1 MIFFFLQRKRKKNTN
16 IAIMM
21 ILPKPVL
28 GLFFSWLQ
36 VRVWGRNH
44 CFFFF
49 VFFNLPGDSKKNIFS
64 KYFFVSFF
72 NLDSF
77 CSIFLTML
85 ISANKSFWMLKAIPF
100 SHFFPLL
107 IRTFSPSYHC
117 KILED
122 DLLCVSVSN
131 LPSTPWVSY
140 SKSSL
145 QCWPSDTTICAFL
158 SKLSKSQPFITN
170 FFPFLSSSLKLFTIL
185 QEYSVCEHSPIL
197 FSFLAIYLLNN
208 LDF

>member
-1 MIFFFLQRKRKKNTN
+1 MFFF
-16 IAIMM
+16 
-21 ILPKPVL
+21 
-28 GLFFSWLQ
+28 
-36 VRVWGRNH
+36 
-44 CFFFF
+44 CF
-49 VFFNLPGDSKKNIFS
+49 FFNLPGDSKKNIFS